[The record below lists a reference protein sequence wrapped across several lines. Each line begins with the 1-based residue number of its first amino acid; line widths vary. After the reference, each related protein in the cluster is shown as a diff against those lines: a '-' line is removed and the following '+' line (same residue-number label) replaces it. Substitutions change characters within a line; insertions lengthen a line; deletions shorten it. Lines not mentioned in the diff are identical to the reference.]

1 MLLLVALAI
10 PNMSQVPPQISMST
24 VYLRASWPASVSR
37 FLTAWALMYRRA
49 LSMLTCVLAAL
60 CQAITC
66 GRAKMWKKYCAITA
80 ATLCLLCCASASA
93 ASSVTTYT
101 MTATEMSALDSRLTL
116 LLQQTKVTR
125 QALAESQAALTE
137 SRAELSKLKTESIK
151 LQIELQAQSS
161 LLESANRS
169 LQASAKE
176 EARTRRRIKAQRN
189 TAIVTAVGLLAYAI
203 NK

>member
-1 MLLLVALAI
+1 MSLVLL
-10 PNMSQVPPQISMST
+10 QISMLMA
-24 VYLRASWPASVSR
+24 YLHASWPASASR
-37 FLTAWALMYRRA
+37 FLTVLVLMYRRV
-49 LSMLTCVLAAL
+49 LCTSTCVLAAP
-60 CQAITC
+60 CRAIIC
-66 GRAKMWKKYCAITA
+66 GRAKMWGKYCAITA
-80 ATLCLLCCASASA
+80 AILYLLLSASASE
-93 ASSVTTYT
+93 ASSATTYTTYT
-101 MTATEMSALDSRLTL
+101 MTAAEMSALDSRLSL
-116 LLQQTKVTR
+116 LLQQTKSTK

-137 SRAELSKLKTESIK
+137 SRAELRKLKMESVK

-189 TAIVTAVGLLAYAI
+189 TAIVAAVGLLAYAI